1 MYINAFEQIF
11 FKPIKIG
18 NVVAFPVI
26 LTVFY
31 EQKDNQNDYAEQNVL
46 LPKKLNGNGNGKF
59 SPY

>member
-1 MYINAFEQIF
+1 MYINAVKRLDFEQIF

-31 EQKDNQNDYAEQNVL
+31 E
-46 LPKKLNGNGNGKF
+46 
-59 SPY
+59 